1 MSDYIAHPAGA
12 VRHFTVDE
20 LASGTVH
27 VEHELAL
34 VKVAAAKH
42 EIHLPIFP
50 LPVLISFVAD
60 AIQVI
65 VAAVVAEPVVQA
77 ETKSAKT
84 PNVVE

>member
-1 MSDYIAHPAGA
+1 VLEFIAHPAGA
-12 VRHFTVDE
+12 VRHFTFVE
-20 LASGTVH
+20 LANKIVH
-27 VEHELAL
+27 VEHELTV

-42 EIHLPIFP
+42 EIHLPKFA

-60 AIQVI
+60 VIQVI

-77 ETKSAKT
+77 ETKSAET